1 MAGVNLSSG
10 TASLVKTFYQKELAE
25 TIQKMRELKRVLAE
39 LEGVNVEEGDD
50 LELGNIVSAY
60 GTANDSEII
69 RPKATKKEKTP
80 KSEATRK
87 KKRGRKSFW
96 PNFILSRLRATQVP
110 LTYDDMANHAIAI
123 KKLDI
128 TKFDQ
133 IRKTV
138 IATAF
143 VLRSRENKIDN
154 YAIKGSRTKY
164 MALPEW
170 FEREG
175 ILLPEYRQKLR

>member
-1 MAGVNLSSG
+1 MASVNLSSDA
-10 TASLVKTFYQKELAE
+10 ASIVKVHYQKELAA

-39 LEGVNVEEGDD
+39 LESVNIEDEVAEP
-50 LELGNIVSAY
+50 GNIVSAY
-60 GTANDSEII
+60 GSENPVETAL
-69 RPKATKKEKTP
+69 PKVVIKEKTT
-80 KSEATRK
+80 KVTSKRK
-87 KKRGRKSFW
+87 NKRGRKSFW

-110 LTYDDMANHAIAI
+110 FTYDDMANHAIAI

-154 YAIKGSRTKY
+154 FAIKGSRTKY

-175 ILLPEYRQKLR
+175 ILLPEFRQKLR